1 MIFRQVSIRFR
12 LVGRKTRRLPST
24 RERYSRRARATGKQI
39 HREASVPVARSEDQ
53 RTYKAG
59 LTGVLLLRNYLTV
72 QRVSQRRAR
81 LDTVSL
87 RKDVT
92 RLTGE
97 GCEPNK
103 YIGHSSELVEHGIPF
118 PKLDVYQSTLSR
130 FLIRVL
136 FLIRCAVAPP
146 THVVGRHF
154 PNQ

>member
-1 MIFRQVSIRFR
+1 MQVINDLSAGIDSVPPCRY
-12 LVGRKTRRLPST
+12 RKTRRLPST

-97 GCEPNK
+97 GCERNK
-103 YIGHSSELVEHGIPF
+103 CKGHCSELVERGFPF
-118 PKLDVYQSTLSR
+118 PSLTCTNQ
-130 FLIRVL
+130 
-136 FLIRCAVAPP
+136 RC
-146 THVVGRHF
+146 RDS
-154 PNQ
+154 